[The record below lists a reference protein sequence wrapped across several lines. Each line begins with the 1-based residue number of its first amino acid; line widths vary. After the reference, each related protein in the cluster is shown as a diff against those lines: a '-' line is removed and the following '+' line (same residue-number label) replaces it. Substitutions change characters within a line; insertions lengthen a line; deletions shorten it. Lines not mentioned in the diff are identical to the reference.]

1 MLRTLARLRVP
12 LGFLSAAV
20 AIALARPTM
29 RSLVIGGAIAMAGEL
44 LRVWASGHIQK
55 GQEVTRSGP
64 YRFVRHPL
72 YLGSAVMGVGFMVAA
87 ESVAVAVLVS
97 AYILITYAAAIRTEE
112 ATLDARFDGEY
123 SAYRAGRAD
132 PVTRSFS
139 LARVIANRE
148 YRSVIGLIAGM
159 ALLYWRSRL

>member
-1 MLRTLARLRVP
+1 V
-12 LGFLSAAV
+12 SAAV
-20 AIALARPTM
+20 AIALARPTV

-64 YRFVRHPL
+64 YQFVRHPL
-72 YLGSAVMGVGFMVAA
+72 YLGSAVMGVGFTVAA
-87 ESVAVAVLVS
+87 QSVPVAVLVS

-132 PVTRSFS
+132 PVRRSFS
-139 LARVIANRE
+139 LARVVANRE
-148 YRSVIGLIAGM
+148 YRSVFGLIAGM

>member
-1 MLRTLARLRVP
+1 M
-12 LGFLSAAV
+12 
-20 AIALARPTM
+20 
-29 RSLVIGGAIAMAGEL
+29 IGGGIAMAGEL

-64 YRFVRHPL
+64 YQFVRHPL

-87 ESVAVAVLVS
+87 QSVAVAVLVS
-97 AYILITYAAAIRTEE
+97 AYILITYVAAIRTEE
-112 ATLDARFDGEY
+112 ATLDARFGGEY

-139 LARVIANRE
+139 LARVVANRE
-148 YRSVIGLIAGM
+148 YRSVLGLVAGL
-159 ALLYWRSRL
+159 AILYWRSRL